1 MYLPQEINK
10 AHVLIVV
17 KTYPLPN
24 SNFGETVCTAGLL
37 DSKKWVRIHPISW
50 QVLKDEQKY
59 PKYSWI
65 ELDLVRNTS
74 DFRQES
80 YKPKMGFDENIQVV
94 GKLGT
99 SDAWE
104 ARKEFVLTEVFTSMQ
119 DLISLAKSETGKSLA
134 TFKPVE
140 IINFLIEDEPEKDWK
155 VKWLNNSKQSSM
167 FDLDL
172 EGTVKQQRLVRKL
185 PYRFKYQFM
194 AAGEDRPREL
204 TIQDWEIGALFWN
217 CLKRADGDEEIA
229 KKQVR
234 QKYFDE
240 FISNKEIYLF
250 LGTHFV
256 HHRKNAP
263 DPFLIIGV
271 FYPPKTAQ
279 LSMFQKG

>member
-1 MYLPQEINK
+1 MYLPQELNK
-10 AHVLIVV
+10 AHILIVV

-24 SNFGETVCTAGLL
+24 SNYGETVCTAGLL
-37 DSKKWVRIHPISW
+37 DGKKWVRIHPISW
-50 QVLKDEQKY
+50 QVLNDDQKY

-80 YKPKMGFDENIQVV
+80 YKPRMGFDEHIQVI

-99 SDAWE
+99 EYAWE
-104 ARKEFVLTEVFTSMQ
+104 ARKQFVLGEVFTSIKG
-119 DLISLAKSETGKSLA
+119 LIDLAKGETKKSLA
-134 TFKPVE
+134 TFKPAE
-140 IINFLIEDEPEKDWK
+140 ICDFLIEEEPEKDWK
-155 VKWLNNSKQSSM
+155 EKWINYSKQTNM
-167 FDLDL
+167 FDISSD
-172 EGTVKQQRLVRKL
+172 GTVRQKRLVRKL
-185 PYRFKYQFM
+185 PYRFKYKFM

-217 CLKRADGDEEIA
+217 CLKRADGDTEMA

-234 QKYFDE
+234 QRYFDD
-240 FISNKEIYLF
+240 FIGNREIYLF

-256 HHRKNAP
+256 YHRKNAP

-271 FYPPKTAQ
+271 FYPPKTEQ
-279 LSMFQKG
+279 LPMFR